1 MKKIIVAIAVVMMAA
16 GGWYYASPLW
26 TLKAMRDA
34 AAAKDSAALSAYV
47 DYEALRT
54 DLKGDMRRSMIN
66 EMGKQPE
73 NPFGA
78 IGMAIAMNLIDPMI
92 EAMVTPEGVEAL
104 FAGQRSADGAEN
116 AASGT
121 ASDGSAGR
129 KAAGAARGGR
139 AEKHAPG
146 SGPSARPSLASAG
159 PGDNPEID
167 RISIDEFRVRG
178 GGKDGELIF
187 RRHGLGWKLAGVDLP
202 AV

>member
-1 MKKIIVAIAVVMMAA
+1 MKKIIVVIGVLVVAA

-34 AAAKDSAALSAYV
+34 AVAKDGAALSHYV

-66 EMGKQPE
+66 EMGKQPQ

-104 FAGQRSADGAEN
+104 FAGQRGADGAN
-116 AASGT
+116 KPASGAASERSVESG
-121 ASDGSAGR
+121 
-129 KAAGAARGGR
+129 AAGAARGGR
-139 AEKHAPG
+139 AEKAAPG
-146 SGPSARPSLASAG
+146 SGPRARPSLASAG
-159 PGDNPEID
+159 PGDDPEID
-167 RISIDEFRVRG
+167 RISLDEFRVRG

>member
-1 MKKIIVAIAVVMMAA
+1 MKKILIAIAVVMVAA
-16 GGWYYASPLW
+16 GGWYYGSPLW

-34 AAAKDSAALSAYV
+34 AVAKDSAALSAYV

-54 DLKGDMRRSMIN
+54 DLKGDMRRSMMA

-78 IGMAIAMNLIDPMI
+78 IGMAIAMKLIDPMI

-104 FAGQRSADGAEN
+104 FAGQRGGDDADDT
-116 AASGT
+116 ASGPG
-121 ASDGSAGR
+121 SDGSAGS
-129 KAAGAARGGR
+129 GAAE
-139 AEKHAPG
+139 AAPG

-159 PGDNPEID
+159 PGDDPEID
-167 RISIDEFRVRG
+167 RISLDEFRVRG

-202 AV
+202 GV